1 MLAKNVTKIP
11 LPTFAD
17 AKVALCV
24 RLTLAPSV
32 PTKPTNEPPITVAAV
47 VPS

>member
-1 MLAKNVTKIP
+1 MLSKNVTKIP
-11 LPTFAD
+11 LPTLAD

-24 RLTLAPSV
+24 KLTLAPSV
-32 PTKPTNEPPITVAAV
+32 PTKPTNEPPVTVAVV